1 MQYFEIG
8 ERLQPN
14 LANFNLDFLPS
25 LEETLDFLPSLRSK
39 CSSSDSFTTDELV
52 KKTRQR
58 LVFSTS
64 LSVFRNQRNSTFKGL
79 TKF

>member
-39 CSSSDSFTTDELV
+39 CSSSDS
-52 KKTRQR
+52 
-58 LVFSTS
+58 
-64 LSVFRNQRNSTFKGL
+64 
-79 TKF
+79 